1 MPRGEEHEKRRVSYS
16 PDNVAADKTRRGG
29 GARRKSRRVH
39 RGVGAPSLRNSA
51 AGASSIGARRFEVVA
66 FMTKK
71 ASDSFN
77 ECGYSC
83 GVCRK
88 RGEKLA
94 VGTLNSGDRIVPICI
109 YCFMSES
116 LDADEKHS
124 AFDIDASMHVP
135 HEAVMYVDGLR
146 REWADE
152 TAALFTESEENCHRW
167 VEARSAEMAQR
178 FTRLGQEEEGRPGW
192 GCRDALCDGCEEVN
206 CMLRTWAREVKPWY
220 NADSGAVNPVM
231 GVIEPSTPS
240 TRGGSN
246 ECPDTDQTRP
256 YEGEMPPTGVVESY
270 SAAMEGT
277 LKSLLPIQDQLR
289 NSMRRMKDIVE
300 DHFWDGQVPNELQAR
315 MFEIERASHGLLDA
329 IVRVDETARELMK

>member
-39 RGVGAPSLRNSA
+39 RGVGAPSLWNSA

-206 CMLRTWAREVKPWY
+206 CMLRT
-220 NADSGAVNPVM
+220 
-231 GVIEPSTPS
+231 
-240 TRGGSN
+240 
-246 ECPDTDQTRP
+246 
-256 YEGEMPPTGVVESY
+256 
-270 SAAMEGT
+270 
-277 LKSLLPIQDQLR
+277 
-289 NSMRRMKDIVE
+289 
-300 DHFWDGQVPNELQAR
+300 
-315 MFEIERASHGLLDA
+315 
-329 IVRVDETARELMK
+329 